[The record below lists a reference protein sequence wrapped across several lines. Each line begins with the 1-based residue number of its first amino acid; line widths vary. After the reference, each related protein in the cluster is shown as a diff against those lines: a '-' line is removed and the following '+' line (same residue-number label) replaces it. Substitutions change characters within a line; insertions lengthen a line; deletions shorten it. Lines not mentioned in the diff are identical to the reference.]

1 MPLTWLYVPGD
12 RPERVAKALA
22 SAADIVILDLEDAV
36 SPAAKWTARASVA
49 EAATS
54 TERLVQ
60 VRVNA
65 AGSPWAAD
73 DLAMVR
79 GLPTAV
85 GVRLPKCADADLVAA
100 DAERAGERPVHLLIE
115 SALGLEAAYDL
126 ARCHPR
132 VASVGLGEA
141 DLRADLGATS
151 DGGLLWARS
160 RLINAAAAAGLAPPS
175 MSVFPDIRDLDGL
188 ARSSGH
194 GRSLGFVGR
203 AAIHPAQL
211 PVIRD
216 AFLPSKDEVDRARQ
230 VVEAAEAGE
239 ASGYGAVALPDGR
252 FVDEAVV
259 RQARRVLL
267 TGTALPTSSEA
278 P

>member
-1 MPLTWLYVPGD
+1 VSAAVPLTWLYVPGD
-12 RPERVAKALA
+12 RPLRMAKALT
-22 SAADIVILDLEDAV
+22 SEADVVILDLEDAV
-36 SPAAKWTARASVA
+36 SPGAKQAARVTVA
-49 EAATS
+49 EVGAVTDRA
-54 TERLVQ
+54 LQ

-79 GLPTAV
+79 DLPSAV
-85 GVRLPKCADADLVAA
+85 GVRLPKCADALLVAA
-100 DAERAGERPVHLLIE
+100 IADRVGGRPVHLLIE
-115 SALGLEAAYDL
+115 SALGVETAYDL

-141 DLRADLGATS
+141 DLRAELGATS

-188 ARSSGH
+188 ARSSAH

-211 PVIRD
+211 PVIRG
-216 AFLPSKDEVDRARQ
+216 AFLPTEEEVERARS
-230 VVEAAEAGE
+230 VLAAAEEGE
-239 ASGYGAVALPDGR
+239 ASGHGAVALADGR

-259 RQARRVLL
+259 RQARRVLGL
-267 TGTALPTSSEA
+267 AESA
-278 P
+278 